1 MSVNGDTHANAR
13 TSEHHK
19 WVEWWGSS
27 LYQVGRLSLSLP
39 RIFRLFCVWTTVISL
54 FFLFH
59 YLGTSPFSHT
69 LKCHIIPRMLQYWP
83 YFAYFIA
90 IATVAISAL
99 LYKYQCALLYPAFFP
114 PGSRSLVPCRIP
126 SCCSCPTPPLI
137 PKSNDPNDY

>member
-1 MSVNGDTHANAR
+1 MNGGDTHANAR

-19 WVEWWGSS
+19 WFEWWGSS
-27 LYQVGRLSLSLP
+27 LYQVGRLFPPAYSACFVCERQLSL
-39 RIFRLFCVWTTVISL
+39 
-54 FFLFH
+54 FLF
-59 YLGTSPFSHT
+59 LFIIWNKPFSHT

-90 IATVAISAL
+90 VVTVAISAL

-126 SCCSCPTPPLI
+126 SCCSCPTPPTI
-137 PKSNDPNDY
+137 PKSNDPNEY